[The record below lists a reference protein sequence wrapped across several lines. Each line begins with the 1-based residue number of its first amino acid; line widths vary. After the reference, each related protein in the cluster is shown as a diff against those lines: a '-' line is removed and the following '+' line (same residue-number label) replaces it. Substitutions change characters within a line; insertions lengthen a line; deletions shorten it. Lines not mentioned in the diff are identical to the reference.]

1 MANELRVNIV
11 GDASK
16 LSASLKTASSKLS
29 AFGKRVSNIGSSLS
43 TRLTLPLAIAGGA
56 AIKLASDFEESLN
69 KVNVAFGKSSGF
81 VRDFAKTTLTQFGIA
96 EGSALDMAALF
107 GDMATSMGISRKE
120 AASMSTS
127 MVGLAGDLASF
138 KNIGIDQ
145 ATTALAGVF
154 TGETESLKRLGIVM
168 TESNLQM
175 FAMSQNIQK
184 NVKDMTQAEKVNL
197 RYQFILSKTN
207 NAQGDFARTQDGA
220 ANQMRIF
227 TEGSKQL
234 GQSLGTI
241 LLPAFTKIVTKLNT
255 LVTDFINLDNETK
268 SLVISIAAFAAGI
281 GPALFIV
288 GKLATAIGLLATPIG
303 LVVTGLGAIVF
314 IISKNFDEILPVV
327 VKLVNR
333 FIDLFNQS
341 ELLRGT
347 IAGIKTAFKIAFIAI
362 KSQIDQAINV
372 FSTFSNL
379 IVEFA
384 DKGIAGEFGKV
395 ISDGF
400 EAGEDIAKKA
410 GEDIGKAM
418 ADGVNETLN
427 KRLEHIS
434 ESGIKTSLSKL
445 KNSLNIF
452 GSSGGASSGGD
463 KEQQKLGGIGV
474 GSVGMDPIALLAN
487 SIKNVGNPAL
497 RQSLDETQLLMSE
510 KQMQFKANANQFND
524 ELTVIFEQGLENLAI
539 GIGEAL
545 GSAISTG
552 GNLGQQ
558 LGAVLLG
565 SLGGIATQVGKMAI
579 GIGIALE
586 KIKIG
591 LTNLNP
597 AVAIAAGI
605 ALIALGSIFKSQSS
619 KIASGMGG
627 GKAPAKFASGG
638 IVSAPTMGLVGEY
651 PGAKSNPEVIAP
663 LDKLKGMIGDR
674 GSSKVEVGGSFTL
687 KGQDL
692 VVALQRANSNR
703 NRIL

>member
-29 AFGKRVSNIGSSLS
+29 AFGKRVSNIGASLS

-168 TESNLQM
+168 TEANLQM

-234 GQSLGTI
+234 GQSLGSI

-288 GKLATAIGLLATPIG
+288 GKLATAIALLATPIG

-333 FIDLFNQS
+333 FIDFYNQS

-372 FSTFSNL
+372 FKTFANL

-434 ESGIKTSLSKL
+434 ESGIKTSLSKISDKV

-452 GSSGGASSGGD
+452 GSGGGDNSGGD

-474 GSVGMDPIALLAN
+474 ASVGIDPVTQMAMGAKEGNMLMQSELSKSTAILQADLDNRKSKLEQFKQIGIEMGESVKGTFASMGSSIAQSLGMGETALGTFAGTMIQSAMTQIGTSLAATMATGAQAAGQTALSFGPLASFVLPALLA
-487 SIKNVGNPAL
+487 
-497 RQSLDETQLLMSE
+497 
-510 KQMQFKANANQFND
+510 
-524 ELTVIFEQGLENLAI
+524 
-539 GIGEAL
+539 
-545 GSAISTG
+545 
-552 GNLGQQ
+552 
-558 LGAVLLG
+558 GA
-565 SLGGIATQVGKMAI
+565 
-579 GIGIALE
+579 
-586 KIKIG
+586 
-591 LTNLNP
+591 
-597 AVAIAAGI
+597 AVAVKGA
-605 ALIALGSIFKSQSS
+605 FS
-619 KIASGMGG
+619 KI
-627 GKAPAKFASGG
+627 KAPAKFASGG

>member
-29 AFGKRVSNIGSSLS
+29 AFGKRVSNIGASLS

-154 TGETESLKRLGIVM
+154 TGETESLKKLGIVM
-168 TESNLQM
+168 TEANLKM

-184 NVKDMTQAEKVNL
+184 NIKDMTQAEKVNL

-234 GQSLGTI
+234 GQSLGSI

-288 GKLATAIGLLATPIG
+288 GKLATAIALLATPIG

-333 FIDLFNQS
+333 FIDFYNQS

-372 FSTFSNL
+372 FSTFANL

-434 ESGIKTSLSKL
+434 ESGIKTSLSKISDKV

-452 GSSGGASSGGD
+452 GSGGGDNSGGD

-474 GSVGMDPIALLAN
+474 ASVGIDPVTQMAMGAKEGNMLMQSELSKSTAILQADLDNRKSKLEQFKQIGIEMGESVKGTFASMGSSIAQSLGMGETALGTFAGTMIQSAMTQIGTSLAATMATGAQAAGQTALSFGPLASFVLPALLA
-487 SIKNVGNPAL
+487 
-497 RQSLDETQLLMSE
+497 
-510 KQMQFKANANQFND
+510 
-524 ELTVIFEQGLENLAI
+524 
-539 GIGEAL
+539 
-545 GSAISTG
+545 
-552 GNLGQQ
+552 
-558 LGAVLLG
+558 GA
-565 SLGGIATQVGKMAI
+565 
-579 GIGIALE
+579 
-586 KIKIG
+586 
-591 LTNLNP
+591 
-597 AVAIAAGI
+597 AVAVKGA
-605 ALIALGSIFKSQSS
+605 FS
-619 KIASGMGG
+619 KI
-627 GKAPAKFASGG
+627 KAPAKFASGG

>member
-29 AFGKRVSNIGSSLS
+29 AFGKRVSNIGASLS

-154 TGETESLKRLGIVM
+154 TGETESLKKLGIVM
-168 TESNLQM
+168 TEANLKM

-184 NVKDMTQAEKVNL
+184 NIKDMTQAEKVNL

-234 GQSLGTI
+234 GQSLGSI

-288 GKLATAIGLLATPIG
+288 GKLATAIALLATPIG

-333 FIDLFNQS
+333 FIDFYNQS

-372 FSTFSNL
+372 FSTFANL

-434 ESGIKTSLSKL
+434 ESGIKTSLSKISDKV

-452 GSSGGASSGGD
+452 GSGGGDNSGGD

-474 GSVGMDPIALLAN
+474 ASVGIDPVTQMAMGAKEGNMLMQSELSKSTAILQADLDNRKSKLEQFKQIGIEMGESVKGTFASMGSSIAQSLGMGETALGTFAGTMIQSAMTQIGTSLAATMATGAQAAGQTALSFGPLASFVLPALLA
-487 SIKNVGNPAL
+487 
-497 RQSLDETQLLMSE
+497 
-510 KQMQFKANANQFND
+510 
-524 ELTVIFEQGLENLAI
+524 
-539 GIGEAL
+539 
-545 GSAISTG
+545 
-552 GNLGQQ
+552 
-558 LGAVLLG
+558 GA
-565 SLGGIATQVGKMAI
+565 
-579 GIGIALE
+579 
-586 KIKIG
+586 
-591 LTNLNP
+591 
-597 AVAIAAGI
+597 AVAVKGA
-605 ALIALGSIFKSQSS
+605 FS
-619 KIASGMGG
+619 KI
-627 GKAPAKFASGG
+627 KAPAKFASGG

-674 GSSKVEVGGSFTL
+674 GTSKVEVGGSFTL

>member
-29 AFGKRVSNIGSSLS
+29 AFGKRVSNIGASLS

-168 TESNLQM
+168 TEANLQM

-234 GQSLGTI
+234 GQSLGSI

-268 SLVISIAAFAAGI
+268 SV
-281 GPALFIV
+281 
-288 GKLATAIGLLATPIG
+288 
-303 LVVTGLGAIVF
+303 
-314 IISKNFDEILPVV
+314 
-327 VKLVNR
+327 
-333 FIDLFNQS
+333 
-341 ELLRGT
+341 
-347 IAGIKTAFKIAFIAI
+347 
-362 KSQIDQAINV
+362 
-372 FSTFSNL
+372 
-379 IVEFA
+379 
-384 DKGIAGEFGKV
+384 
-395 ISDGF
+395 
-400 EAGEDIAKKA
+400 
-410 GEDIGKAM
+410 
-418 ADGVNETLN
+418 
-427 KRLEHIS
+427 
-434 ESGIKTSLSKL
+434 
-445 KNSLNIF
+445 
-452 GSSGGASSGGD
+452 
-463 KEQQKLGGIGV
+463 
-474 GSVGMDPIALLAN
+474 
-487 SIKNVGNPAL
+487 
-497 RQSLDETQLLMSE
+497 
-510 KQMQFKANANQFND
+510 
-524 ELTVIFEQGLENLAI
+524 
-539 GIGEAL
+539 
-545 GSAISTG
+545 
-552 GNLGQQ
+552 
-558 LGAVLLG
+558 
-565 SLGGIATQVGKMAI
+565 
-579 GIGIALE
+579 
-586 KIKIG
+586 
-591 LTNLNP
+591 
-597 AVAIAAGI
+597 
-605 ALIALGSIFKSQSS
+605 
-619 KIASGMGG
+619 
-627 GKAPAKFASGG
+627 
-638 IVSAPTMGLVGEY
+638 
-651 PGAKSNPEVIAP
+651 
-663 LDKLKGMIGDR
+663 
-674 GSSKVEVGGSFTL
+674 
-687 KGQDL
+687 
-692 VVALQRANSNR
+692 
-703 NRIL
+703 

>member
-16 LSASLKTASSKLS
+16 LTASLKTASSKLS
-29 AFGKRVSNIGSSLS
+29 AFGKRVSNIGASLS

-81 VRDFAKTTLTQFGIA
+81 VKDFAKTTLTQFGIA

-168 TESNLQM
+168 TEANLKM
-175 FAMSQNIQK
+175 FAMSQGIQK

-234 GQSLGTI
+234 GQSLGSI

-288 GKLATAIGLLATPIG
+288 GKLATAIALLATPIG

-333 FIDLFNQS
+333 FIDFYNQS
-341 ELLRGT
+341 VLLRGT

-362 KSQIDQAINV
+362 KSQIDQVINTFKILMDV
-372 FSTFSNL
+372 VKEFINKRFSG
-379 IVEFA
+379 
-384 DKGIAGEFGKV
+384 DFGKV
-395 ISDGF
+395 ISDGL
-400 EAGEDIAKKA
+400 AKGADIGKKA

-445 KNSLNIF
+445 KNKFLDSVNILELGGTTPTTPDETLTDDNDDGSDDDNIKDKIKKLNHFQQAVFDLQEQLRNSSNVTDQFMGTLLALGTGAEITGEQIK
-452 GSSGGASSGGD
+452 GSFSAMGASIAQS
-463 KEQQKLGGIGV
+463 LGMGETALGTFVGTMIQSAMTQIGTSLAATMATGAQAAGQTALSFGPLASFV
-474 GSVGMDPIALLAN
+474 LPALLAA
-487 SIKNVGNPAL
+487 S
-497 RQSLDETQLLMSE
+497 
-510 KQMQFKANANQFND
+510 
-524 ELTVIFEQGLENLAI
+524 
-539 GIGEAL
+539 
-545 GSAISTG
+545 
-552 GNLGQQ
+552 
-558 LGAVLLG
+558 
-565 SLGGIATQVGKMAI
+565 
-579 GIGIALE
+579 
-586 KIKIG
+586 
-591 LTNLNP
+591 
-597 AVAIAAGI
+597 AVAVKGA
-605 ALIALGSIFKSQSS
+605 FS
-619 KIASGMGG
+619 KI
-627 GKAPAKFASGG
+627 KAPAKFASGG

>member
-29 AFGKRVSNIGSSLS
+29 AFGKRVSNIGASLS

-154 TGETESLKRLGIVM
+154 TGETESLKKLGIVM
-168 TESNLQM
+168 TEANLKM
-175 FAMSQNIQK
+175 FAMSQGIQK

-234 GQSLGTI
+234 GQSLGSI

-288 GKLATAIGLLATPIG
+288 GKLATAIALLATPIG

-333 FIDLFNQS
+333 FIDFYNQS

-434 ESGIKTSLSKL
+434 ESGIKTSLSKISDKV

-452 GSSGGASSGGD
+452 GSGGGDNSGGD

-474 GSVGMDPIALLAN
+474 ASVGIDPVTQMAMGAKEGNMLMQSELSKSTAILQADLDNRKSKLEQFKQIGIEMGESVKGTFASMGSSIAQSLGMGETALGTFAGTMIQSAMTQIGTSLAATMATGAQAAGQTALSFGPLASFVLPALLA
-487 SIKNVGNPAL
+487 
-497 RQSLDETQLLMSE
+497 
-510 KQMQFKANANQFND
+510 
-524 ELTVIFEQGLENLAI
+524 
-539 GIGEAL
+539 
-545 GSAISTG
+545 
-552 GNLGQQ
+552 
-558 LGAVLLG
+558 GA
-565 SLGGIATQVGKMAI
+565 
-579 GIGIALE
+579 
-586 KIKIG
+586 
-591 LTNLNP
+591 
-597 AVAIAAGI
+597 AVAVKGA
-605 ALIALGSIFKSQSS
+605 FS
-619 KIASGMGG
+619 KI
-627 GKAPAKFASGG
+627 KAPAKFASGG

>member
-29 AFGKRVSNIGSSLS
+29 AFGKRVSNIGASLS

-154 TGETESLKRLGIVM
+154 TGETESLKKLGIVM
-168 TESNLQM
+168 TEANLKM

-184 NVKDMTQAEKVNL
+184 NIKDMTQAEKVNL

-234 GQSLGTI
+234 GQSLGSI

-288 GKLATAIGLLATPIG
+288 GKLATAIALLATPIG

-333 FIDLFNQS
+333 FIDFYNQS

-434 ESGIKTSLSKL
+434 ESGIKTSLSKISDKV

-452 GSSGGASSGGD
+452 GSGGGDNSGGD

-474 GSVGMDPIALLAN
+474 ASVGIDPVTQMAMGAKEGNMLMQSELSKSTAILQADLDNRKSKLEQFKQIGIEMGESVKGTFASMGSSIAQSLGMGETALGTFAGTMIQSAMTQIGTSLAATMATGAQAAGQTALSFGPLASFVLPALLA
-487 SIKNVGNPAL
+487 
-497 RQSLDETQLLMSE
+497 
-510 KQMQFKANANQFND
+510 
-524 ELTVIFEQGLENLAI
+524 
-539 GIGEAL
+539 
-545 GSAISTG
+545 
-552 GNLGQQ
+552 
-558 LGAVLLG
+558 GA
-565 SLGGIATQVGKMAI
+565 
-579 GIGIALE
+579 
-586 KIKIG
+586 
-591 LTNLNP
+591 
-597 AVAIAAGI
+597 AVAVKGA
-605 ALIALGSIFKSQSS
+605 FS
-619 KIASGMGG
+619 KI
-627 GKAPAKFASGG
+627 KAPAKFASGG

-663 LDKLKGMIGDR
+663 
-674 GSSKVEVGGSFTL
+674 
-687 KGQDL
+687 
-692 VVALQRANSNR
+692 
-703 NRIL
+703 